1 MSFVKDNEKYER
13 WLRKHCRVVEA
24 DLEKKHER
32 MRESAFVFLRAT
44 FFRWAKRVEGICAD
58 LAKTP
63 PVLSVGDL
71 HLENFG
77 TWRDAE
83 GRLVWGVND
92 FDEAAVIPY
101 AFDLVRLA
109 TSARLAA
116 NLPIGNRAIA
126 RALIDGYSDGFERP
140 RPTLLDEQER
150 WMRPYVAVTDHGRD
164 KFWHEIDHLPD
175 ATPPD
180 ATPPDAVKKAVESA
194 GLPEGAVDIRYAPRV
209 AGGGSLGRPRYVAI
223 AEWNG
228 GRIFREAKA
237 LVPSAWNWAHN
248 NSSTH
253 SHFLDLANGRHRS
266 PDPFLR
272 VHEGSGVQERFI
284 VRRMAADAR
293 KINLDDDADAVN
305 SARMITAMGFDLGA
319 IHAADERGR
328 HAIHRDLDKSRRG
341 DDWLYEAARD
351 VADAVNADY
360 DEWRRDGRIKP

>member
-24 DLEKKHER
+24 DLKKKHER

-126 RALIDGYSDGFERP
+126 RALIDGYSDGLERP

-164 KFWHEIDHLPD
+164 KFWNEIDHL
-175 ATPPD
+175 PD

-194 GLPEGAVDIRYAPRV
+194 GLPEGAGDIRYAPRV

-237 LVPSAWNWAHN
+237 LVPSAWNWAHKDA
-248 NSSTH
+248 STH
-253 SHFLDLANGRHRS
+253 SRFLDLANGRHRS

-293 KINLDDDADAVN
+293 KINLRDDADAVN
-305 SARMITAMGFDLGA
+305 SARMVTAMGFDLGA

-328 HAIHRDLDKSRRG
+328 HAIRRDLDKARRG

>member
-1 MSFVKDNEKYER
+1 MSFVSDNDKFEA
-13 WLRKHCRVVEA
+13 WLRKQLQRQHCSVVEP
-24 DLEKKHER
+24 DLTKKHER
-32 MRESAFVFLRAT
+32 MRESAFIFLRAT
-44 FFRWAKRVEGICAD
+44 YFRWAKRIESICPD

-101 AFDLVRLA
+101 ALDLVRLA

-116 NLPIGNRAIA
+116 NLPIGSRAIA
-126 RALIDGYSDGFERP
+126 RALIDGYSDGLERP

-150 WMRPYVAVTDHGRD
+150 WMRPYVVVTDHGRD
-164 KFWHEIDHLPD
+164 KFWHDIEHMPD
-175 ATPPD
+175 AESLQDT
-180 ATPPDAVKKAVESA
+180 AKEALLSA
-194 GLPEGAVDIRYAPRV
+194 GLPEGAKVKRYAKRV
-209 AGGGSLGRPRYVAI
+209 AGGGSLGRPRFVAI

-237 LVPSAWNWAHN
+237 LVPSAWNWAHDDA
-248 NSSTH
+248 STP
-253 SHFLDLANGRHRS
+253 SQFLDLANGPHRS

-272 VHEGSGVQERFI
+272 VQDNFI

-293 KINLDDDADAVN
+293 KLNLHDDANAVN

-319 IHAADERGR
+319 IHAADSKARDKIR
-328 HAIHRDLDKSRRG
+328 HDLDKARRG
-341 DDWLYEAARD
+341 DEWLYDAARD
-351 VADAVNADY
+351 AAEAVKADY
-360 DEWRRDGRIKP
+360 EEWRQKEHH

>member
-1 MSFVKDNEKYER
+1 MKDRSE
-13 WLRKHCRVVEA
+13 VGIVEA
-24 DLEKKHER
+24 TARYEAWLAERIPLIKPDLEHKHR
-32 MRESAFVFLRAT
+32 AMSAGIFPFLRAT
-44 FFRWAKRVEGICAD
+44 FYRWAARWQAIVGDVAR
-58 LAKTP
+58 APT
-63 PVLSVGDL
+63 VLSVGDL

-116 NLPIGNRAIA
+116 NLPTGNRAIA
-126 RALIDGYSDGFERP
+126 RALIDGYSDGLERP

-150 WMRPYVAVTDHGRD
+150 WMRPYVAVTDHERD

-180 ATPPDAVKKAVESA
+180 AVKKAVESA
-194 GLPEGAVDIRYAPRV
+194 GFPEGAGDIRYASRV

-237 LVPSAWNWAHN
+237 LVPSAWNWAHDD
-248 NSSTH
+248 SSMH
-253 SHFLDLANGRHRS
+253 SHFLDLASGRFRS

-284 VRRMAADAR
+284 VRR
-293 KINLDDDADAVN
+293 
-305 SARMITAMGFDLGA
+305 
-319 IHAADERGR
+319 
-328 HAIHRDLDKSRRG
+328 
-341 DDWLYEAARD
+341 
-351 VADAVNADY
+351 
-360 DEWRRDGRIKP
+360 

>member
-24 DLEKKHER
+24 DLKKKHER

-126 RALIDGYSDGFERP
+126 RALIDGYSDGLERP

-180 ATPPDAVKKAVESA
+180 AVKEAVESA
-194 GLPEGAVDIRYAPRV
+194 GLPEGAGDIRYAPRV

-228 GRIFREAKA
+228 GRERDPRRRGFRPAA
-237 LVPSAWNWAHN
+237 RAPSQ
-248 NSSTH
+248 
-253 SHFLDLANGRHRS
+253 GRRRDVERHPA
-266 PDPFLR
+266 PDPGGIAGG
-272 VHEGSGVQERFI
+272 EG
-284 VRRMAADAR
+284 AR
-293 KINLDDDADAVN
+293 AL
-305 SARMITAMGFDLGA
+305 SLELGA
-319 IHAADERGR
+319 QQLVDAFAF
-328 HAIHRDLDKSRRG
+328 SRSG
-341 DDWLYEAARD
+341 
-351 VADAVNADY
+351 
-360 DEWRRDGRIKP
+360 EWTTSLPRPVLAGA